1 MFIGIS
7 PNTLSNA
14 TGGGFSPKDISG
26 LQIWFKGDA
35 GVLDGS
41 GNPITVNNTR
51 VGTWKDQSGNGYD
64 ATQATDA
71 SRPFY
76 RTAPNGQNNLP
87 GVYFDG
93 TNRWL
98 AKAQQLF
105 STAVSLFIV
114 IKYDDASGRYWPIDL
129 AGNYPYHFAIDP
141 NTGGAPAGRIG
152 FFAGESNYYAT
163 SNNVNT
169 AQIVSVL
176 SSTVSGQSVLSNITF
191 RQNKTT
197 RTLTRQVGSGNW
209 PDYSN
214 VLAKGFSIGRPN
226 NLAALQ
232 MKGQI
237 FEIIVYNKVLTTQ
250 ERDAIEGYLGFKW
263 NIV

>member
-7 PNTLSNA
+7 PNCVSNA
-14 TGGGFSPKDISG
+14 TCGGFNPKDISG
-26 LQIWFKGDA
+26 LQIWFKSDV

-41 GNPITVNNTR
+41 GNPITVDGTT
-51 VGTWKDQSGNGYD
+51 VATWKDQSGNGYD

-71 SRPFY
+71 NRPVY
-76 RTAPNGQNNLP
+76 KVAANGQNNLP
-87 GVYFDG
+87 GIYWDG

-98 AKAQQLF
+98 DRTQQLF
-105 STAVSLFIV
+105 STAISFFIV
-114 IKYDDASGRYWPIDL
+114 MKYADSSGRYWPVDL
-129 AGNYPYHFAIDP
+129 AGYYPYHFAIDP

-152 FFAGESNYYAT
+152 FFAGESNYYAD
-163 SNNVNT
+163 SNNVAT
-169 AQIVSVL
+169 AQLVSVL
-176 SSTVSGQSVLSNITF
+176 SPTVTGQNVLSNVVF

-197 RTLTRQVGSGNW
+197 RTLTKQTGSGVW

-214 VLAKGFSIGRPN
+214 ALARGFSIGRPN
-226 NLAALQ
+226 TLASLQ

-237 FEIIVYNKVLTTQ
+237 YEIIVYNKVLTAQ